1 MAVRHYEYMLGRTLK
16 TMYCDLLTGAD
27 ACLQLKC
34 QVNSNVTL
42 NNCTIKQSTGPIK
55 QSTGPIKQS
64 TGQRRSTYIGPK
76 KLFFAYCEI

>member
-55 QSTGPIKQS
+55 QSTG
-64 TGQRRSTYIGPK
+64 QRRSTYIGPK
-76 KLFFAYCEI
+76 NLFFAYCEI

>member
-42 NNCTIKQSTGPIK
+42 NSCTIKQSTGPIK
-55 QSTGPIKQS
+55 QSTVCSLPIVKFNIHGLG
-64 TGQRRSTYIGPK
+64 TAVRTVV
-76 KLFFAYCEI
+76 FHVD